1 MPQGS
6 SSYLI
11 MIVFIVLIGIMMWWQ
26 SRKAKQQQQKMKDF
40 RSSLEPGTEVITI
53 GGIIGKVVSVD
64 EEYEE
69 IVIDSEDSL
78 LRFTFRAINKEYTR
92 PAFIHDDEV
101 EDVEQT
107 DEADDQV
114 QVPVD
119 KALESAENA
128 TQSDDSAQTA
138 DAEK

>member
-11 MIVFIVLIGIMMWWQ
+11 MIVSIVLIGIMMWWQ

-53 GGIIGKVVSVD
+53 GGIIGKVV
-64 EEYEE
+64 
-69 IVIDSEDSL
+69 ED
-78 LRFTFRAINKEYTR
+78 A
-92 PAFIHDDEV
+92 
-101 EDVEQT
+101 EQT
-107 DEADDQV
+107 DEADDQA

>member
-11 MIVFIVLIGIMMWWQ
+11 MIVSIVLIGIMMWWQ

-69 IVIDSEDSL
+69 IVIDSEGSQI
-78 LRFTFRAINKEYTR
+78 RFGFNAISREYVR
-92 PAFIHDDEV
+92 PAYVHDDEV
-101 EDVEQT
+101 DENGNPLTDST
-107 DEADDQV
+107 DEDQAA
-114 QVPVD
+114 QEPIEGEIE
-119 KALESAENA
+119 A
-128 TQSDDSAQTA
+128 AQT
-138 DAEK
+138 ETEQKNS

>member
-11 MIVFIVLIGIMMWWQ
+11 MIVSIVLIGIMMWWQ

-69 IVIDSEDSL
+69 IDRHR
-78 LRFTFRAINKEYTR
+78 LRGL
-92 PAFIHDDEV
+92 PA
-101 EDVEQT
+101 
-107 DEADDQV
+107 
-114 QVPVD
+114 
-119 KALESAENA
+119 ALHLPRHQQGVHASRLHP
-128 TQSDDSAQTA
+128 
-138 DAEK
+138 

>member
-11 MIVFIVLIGIMMWWQ
+11 MIVSIVLIGIMMWWQ

-69 IVIDSEDSL
+69 IVIDSEGSL
-78 LRFTFRAINKEYTR
+78 LRFTFRAINK
-92 PAFIHDDEV
+92 
-101 EDVEQT
+101 QT
-107 DEADDQV
+107 DEADDQA

-119 KALESAENA
+119 MALESAENA